1 MKLPTYS
8 ERHDTSLP
16 TVTPQLRSAPAME
29 QAALRRV
36 SGVMPTDYSG
46 IAKAKAAKWGA
57 ITKAVTS
64 IGEAYADAAYKTD
77 MQNAKAAATEL
88 SVALNDHW
96 YTTNVIEGKM
106 YDRETDTYPYIEL
119 EDKLKTDSEVIS
131 ERILG
136 KYQLRHNDAKS
147 FFNTNRM
154 SIEGGLN
161 KVVRKY
167 MADKETERGRQADLN
182 VISQAVDISELNR
195 TVAEIRLN
203 GNWLPEKLD
212 SIYLQAADVLNTK
225 GYKSSIDQM
234 STVEEL
240 MDVRVAVRKDKFL
253 SEERREEV
261 LKFINLQAEFILEDH
276 IDVQM
281 RKQPTKSNLDALR
294 EENNLERWREYGF
307 GTKTAMRAALDK
319 AFDRAEAILNGSR
332 REESYAKALEEREVR
347 KAKYFNEALALK
359 DMSGWD
365 VQDSDDILNRW
376 ARLRNRSHDEWRSK
390 GYNISEDRFV
400 ATRQIDAII
409 KKTIGEATAQL
420 SLKAQADQE
429 NEDTRKLASLN
440 ATIVDFGI
448 VTDSTTFKD
457 LTTFLEE
464 NFDQKTLA
472 DLGVNSVEER
482 RELRN
487 KFIVETGKEIEL
499 RKRAKAGADEKTR
512 KAWDKK
518 RDKLYASALEEYEK
532 TYGTVYT
539 YGNVLAFQNK
549 LANSSLE
556 ELNLD
561 TEKQKADMEAYVL
574 GRLGAKA
581 SRVEQDATEK
591 ARAAKLDAKLKRIE
605 QGNIVPA
612 DRKWLNELFITQ
624 IADLNLNTVDGMMD
638 AAERAK
644 AFKRRYSEH
653 FPSLMS
659 GRINAIVHGDMQDKD
674 AIAKIALAVKAYR
687 TIDTLKAPDG
697 LTDFHA
703 LIEAHQGGSAEDIAA
718 LWQKQ
723 QSGTNT
729 KWLSDAKALWDNES
743 TQGELVKKF
752 RDIAKSKWGLDI
764 DDDDMVGKEVLTA
777 YLGTQFKTYYK
788 GAEEPALH
796 AAVDALMKT
805 YGYAVGPDGG
815 QSLEFKSPYAH
826 YSHLGRPGAG
836 NAWIDNAVR
845 EHLNTI
851 AVQTGRLYDREQVQ
865 LVYQGDKGSTTHPEY
880 YLVVIDEDDKYGNAG
895 KFLLDPKGNNYT
907 ISFDDA
913 VPSNEERDR
922 RLHEVG
928 EGARAFDS
936 LKSVAGGYL
945 PIYVI
950 HNEKLPTAPI
960 REREASFAAGVKTW
974 NQLAERYKQHDH
986 FLSLSEEEQQA
997 KLIQLET
1004 QKGYFMKY
1012 LESKGFVGP
1021 NGTDD

>member
-106 YDRETDTYPYIEL
+106 YDAETDTYPYIEL
-119 EDKLKTDSEVIS
+119 ENKLKTDSEVIA

-136 KYQLRHNDAKS
+136 KYQLRHSDAKS

-182 VISQAVDISELNR
+182 VISQAVDITELNR

-212 SIYLQAADVLNTK
+212 SIYLEAADVLNTK
-225 GYKSSIDQM
+225 GYRTAIDQM
-234 STVEEL
+234 STVDQL
-240 MDVRVAVRKDKFL
+240 MDVRVAVSKDKFL
-253 SEERREEV
+253 SEARREEV
-261 LKFINLQAEFILEDH
+261 LKFIDLQAEFIFEDH
-276 IDVQM
+276 VVNQM
-281 RKQPTKSNLDALR
+281 RKEPTKSNLDALR
-294 EENNLERWREYGF
+294 EENDVARWRERGF
-307 GTKTAMRAALDK
+307 GTMTSMRAAKERVLTK
-319 AFDRAEAILNGSR
+319 AEAILDDAR
-332 REESYAKALEEREVR
+332 REESYAKVLEEREVK
-347 KAKYFNEALALK
+347 KAKLFNVSLALR
-359 DMSGWD
+359 DMSGWNVED
-365 VQDSDDILNRW
+365 ANDILNTQ
-376 ARLRNRSHDEWRSK
+376 ARLKNRSFDEWRSK
-390 GYNISEDRFV
+390 GYNISEDKHV
-400 ATRQIDAII
+400 ARRQVDDII
-409 KKTIGEATAQL
+409 SMTIGEARAQL

-429 NEDTRKLASLN
+429 NEDTRKEASLN
-440 ATIVDFGI
+440 ATARDFGTI
-448 VTDSTTFKD
+448 SDSTTFKD
-457 LTTFLEE
+457 LTTFLTEK
-464 NFDQKTLA
+464 FDRKTLA
-472 DLGVNSVEER
+472 ELGVNSIEER

-487 KFIVETGKEIEL
+487 KFIVEAGKEIEL
-499 RKRAKAGADEKTR
+499 RKRAKAGADEKAR

-518 RDKLYASALEEYEK
+518 RDELYGSALKDYEK

-549 LANSSLE
+549 LANSSLK
-556 ELNLD
+556 ELGLK
-561 TEKQKADMEAYVL
+561 TEKEKADMQAYVL

-581 SRVEQDATEK
+581 SRVEQDAAEK
-591 ARAAKLDAKLKRIE
+591 ARVAKLEAKLKRIE
-605 QGNIVPA
+605 QGNIVPS
-612 DRKWLNELFITQ
+612 DRKWINELFITQ
-624 IADLNLNTVDGMMD
+624 VADLNLNTPEGMLE
-638 AAERAK
+638 AAERAQ
-644 AFKRRYSEH
+644 AFKRKYSEH

-674 AIAKIALAVKAYR
+674 AIAKIALAVEAYR

-703 LIEAHQGGSAEDIAA
+703 LIESNQGGDATEIAA

-723 QSGTNT
+723 QSRTNP
-729 KWLSDAKALWDNES
+729 KWLSDAKALWDNDS
-743 TQGELVKKF
+743 TQDELVKKF

-764 DDDDMVGKEVLTA
+764 GEKDMVGKEVLTA
-777 YLGTQFKTYYK
+777 YLGKQFQTYYK

-845 EHLNTI
+845 EHLTTI
-851 AVQTGRLYDREQVQ
+851 ASKSGRLYDRTQVQ

-880 YLVVIDEDDKYGNAG
+880 YLVVIDEDDPHVGE
-895 KFLLDPKGNNYT
+895 FLQTSQGEPYV

-922 RLHEVG
+922 RLHEVS

-936 LKSVAGGYL
+936 LKSVAGAYL
-945 PIYVI
+945 GIYVI
-950 HNEKLPTAPI
+950 HDEKLPTAPM

-997 KLIQLET
+997 KLMQLET